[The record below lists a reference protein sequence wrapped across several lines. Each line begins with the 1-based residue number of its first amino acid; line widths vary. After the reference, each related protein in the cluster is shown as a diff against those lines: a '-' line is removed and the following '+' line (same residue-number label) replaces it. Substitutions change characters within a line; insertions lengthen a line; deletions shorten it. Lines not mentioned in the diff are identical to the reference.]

1 MNYPCPRMV
10 AKKNRNSKQIN
21 HFPFTVRGLAA
32 RLKELFQHLRRGPRP
47 DATVDLRLMVAA

>member
-1 MNYPCPRMV
+1 MV